1 MSILKFVKE
10 NNKNVIEI
18 NFVLQKEYKNIFD
31 DGFSVDNIV
40 KEHNNKRFFFVSR
53 VSRTVQISFS
63 IPLVLEA
70 LLRILTNSSIV

>member
-31 DGFSVDNIV
+31 DDFSVDNIV
-40 KEHNNKRFFFVSR
+40 KEHNNKRFFFGF
-53 VSRTVQISFS
+53 RTWKHTY
-63 IPLVLEA
+63 
-70 LLRILTNSSIV
+70 LLRNTKLYQKRETKPLKYLS